1 MDFVF
6 IFKICSACNAVAD
19 RFNRTNKVF
28 LHYSAIVSPSRIPT
42 LQHLREEKES
52 LIAAKNDQYE
62 EYSYAR
68 AKQKELQTVVTNL
81 DKVLSEK
88 DRIDREPSASL
99 E

>member
-1 MDFVF
+1 M
-6 IFKICSACNAVAD
+6 KELSGGE
-19 RFNRTNKVF
+19 K
-28 LHYSAIVSPSRIPT
+28 IPT

-88 DRIDREPSASL
+88 DRIDREPSVSI